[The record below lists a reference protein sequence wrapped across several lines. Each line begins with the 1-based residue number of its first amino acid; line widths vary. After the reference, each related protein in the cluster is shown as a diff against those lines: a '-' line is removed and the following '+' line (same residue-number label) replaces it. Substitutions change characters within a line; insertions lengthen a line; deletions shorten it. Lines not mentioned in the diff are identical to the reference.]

1 MRLTEQQVSYFNTF
15 GFLKFPGLLADQIG
29 EIEAAFEG
37 VWTDHG
43 GGHNGRPHDGTARS
57 CLVPFIDQSERLS
70 RLIDDE
76 RIAGIAASLLG
87 EDFNYCSSDGNCYV
101 GDTRWHSDGW
111 RPPDGY
117 TYIKMAIYL
126 DRLTRD
132 TGCLRVIPGSHRPG
146 DWFSDA
152 LQGQVR
158 QSEETFGVAGRDV
171 PAVALETTPGDLL
184 VFNHNTKHAAFGGN
198 DHRRMFTI
206 NLSQRYRDEDLPILR
221 EQIGTRARFWLE
233 RAYGEKMVRTAGPD
247 RMRHLEQIMANDG
260 HLAELTRRAK
270 ETMTEP
276 ARG

>member
-1 MRLTEQQVSYFNTF
+1 MELTEQQVHHFRTF
-15 GFLKFPGLLADQIG
+15 GYLALPRLLAPD
-29 EIEAAFEG
+29 ETAWVIEEFETAIRT
-37 VWTDHG
+37 VG
-43 GGHNGRPHDGTARS
+43 GGDRHDGTRRTMFGG
-57 CLVPFIDQSERLS
+57 PIERTPKLCTLLDDPRIVGLLS
-70 RLIDDE
+70 
-76 RIAGIAASLLG
+76 GLLG
-87 EDFNYCSSDGNCYV
+87 PDFNYCSGDGNYYT
-101 GDTRWHSDGW
+101 GDTGWH
-111 RPPDGY
+111 PDGNWGELFAV
-117 TYIKMAIYL
+117 KLAFYL
-126 DRLTRD
+126 DPVTRD